1 MLTKIKGNITAM
13 GHKRSGVSQSG
24 NAWTVQEFVITD
36 ERNDIAC
43 FEVFGE
49 ENIAKFTLGQAIE
62 VSCSINCREWNGKYF
77 TTLRYYAPKEE
88 QVAPQSQVAA
98 TPTPTPTPSPQVQ
111 PQVTYAQPYVAP
123 QTQSVQMPNDVRV
136 DDSTLPF

>member
-1 MLTKIKGNITAM
+1 MLTKIKGNITAI
-13 GHKRSGVSQSG
+13 GQKRSGVSQSG

-49 ENIAKFTLGQAIE
+49 ENIAKFTLGQMIE

-77 TTLRYYAPKEE
+77 TTLRYYAPREE
-88 QVAPQSQVAA
+88 QVAAQPQVAA
-98 TPTPTPTPSPQVQ
+98 TPTPTPTPAPSPQANYTLPDVQPQPQVQ
-111 PQVTYAQPYVAP
+111 QPQVM
-123 QTQSVQMPNDVRV
+123 SMPNTND
-136 DDSTLPF
+136 LPF

>member
-13 GHKRSGVSQSG
+13 GQKRSGVSQAG

-123 QTQSVQMPNDVRV
+123 QSTPTPTPQYSAPNV
-136 DDSTLPF
+136 DSLPF

>member
-13 GHKRSGVSQSG
+13 GQKRSGVSQAG

-98 TPTPTPTPSPQVQ
+98 APTPTPTPSPQVQ
-111 PQVTYAQPYVAP
+111 PQVTYAQPYVQP
-123 QTQSVQMPNDVRV
+123 QPQSVQMPNNVRV